1 MPLCNIGVY
10 CGGLK
15 WKKIMENRDQSN
27 SFLYLQ
33 NSFFSSRSTLLIVGF
48 LLILLSNMRG
58 SAGIFAWFM
67 PVPFLLY
74 VVLYHGVKNHLCLLL
89 SLLAGSIL
97 SFMKAASDPFID
109 PVLFSIMIGIV
120 IALRYY
126 LAFLLW
132 SYIRRWAGDLI
143 SLIAFPAII
152 VSLEYVQ
159 AFYLPFGDWGSLAN
173 TQLYN
178 LPLLQTASLF
188 GFLGIS
194 AIISWAAVLCAS
206 IILRGSFVSSRIRLS
221 IFILILTALYVYG
234 DLRLNKVP
242 EGKHILAAAIMVDT
256 EFTGV
261 LPKPESPEVM
271 QTTDTLI
278 EKTRIAANRGASIV
292 VWGEISTVIS
302 EKGEGRFLEKLSAV
316 AKRYDIAIVAAYAVP
331 APKDEKEDY
340 NFINKFTWINEN
352 GEIAETYLKH
362 HPVPGEGSEK
372 GVKPL
377 KVIHTEFGKMT
388 GAICYDYDF
397 PQMALS
403 QARLGADIVVVPGQ
417 DWRGMLMQHTLMA
430 RIRAIEG
437 GFSVLRSANEAT
449 SMGFNHYGQI
459 RAAMSDFGNNDR
471 ILIASLP
478 VGQIKTLYSMIG
490 NLVAYIA
497 IAALL
502 FSLFMTVRNYR
513 REKNSKP

>member
-1 MPLCNIGVY
+1 MKN
-10 CGGLK
+10 K
-15 WKKIMENRDQSN
+15 DQLN
-27 SFLYLQ
+27 SYLHLR
-33 NSFFSSRSTLLIVGF
+33 SHLLSRRSALLIVGF
-48 LLILLSNMRG
+48 LLLLLSNMRG

-67 PVPFLLY
+67 PVPFLIY
-74 VVLYHGVKNHLCLLL
+74 VVLYRDVKNHLWLLL

-97 SFMKAASDPFID
+97 SFMKAASDPFIV
-109 PVLFSIMIGIV
+109 PVLFSIMIGLV
-120 IALRYY
+120 IGLRYY

-132 SYIRRWAGDLI
+132 NYIRRWAGDLI

-152 VSLEYVQ
+152 ISLEYFQ
-159 AFYLPFGDWGSLAN
+159 AFYLPFGDWGSMAN

-206 IILRGSFVSSRIRLS
+206 IILRGSFVNSGIRLS
-221 IFILILTALYVYG
+221 VFILILTALYVYG

-242 EGKHILAAAIMVDT
+242 EGKHVLAAAIMVNA

-261 LPKPESPEVM
+261 LPNPEDPEVM
-271 QTTDTLI
+271 KTTDTLI

-292 VWGEISTVIS
+292 VWGEVSTFIS
-302 EKGEGRFLEKLSAV
+302 EKNEARFLEKLSAV
-316 AKRYDIAIVAAYAVP
+316 AKGHDIAIVAAYAVP
-331 APKDEKEDY
+331 VPKDEKEDY

-362 HPVPGEGSEK
+362 HPVPGEGSKK

-377 KVIHTEFGKMT
+377 KVVHTEYGNMT

-397 PQMALS
+397 PQMSLT
-403 QARLGADIVVVPGQ
+403 QARLGAEMVVVPGM

-437 GFSVLRSANEAT
+437 GFSVLRAANEAT
-449 SMGFNHYGQI
+449 SMGFNNYGQI
-459 RAAMSDFGNNDR
+459 RAAMSDFGNNDK

-478 VGQIKTLYSMIG
+478 VGKINTLYSMIG
-490 NLVAYIA
+490 NLLAYIA

-502 FSLFMTVRNYR
+502 FSLFMTVHNYR
-513 REKNSKP
+513 RAKKYRP

>member
-1 MPLCNIGVY
+1 MKN
-10 CGGLK
+10 K
-15 WKKIMENRDQSN
+15 DQSN
-27 SFLYLQ
+27 SYLFLRNFL
-33 NSFFSSRSTLLIVGF
+33 FSRRSALLIIGF

-58 SAGIFAWFM
+58 SAGLFAWFM
-67 PVPFLLY
+67 PVPFLIY
-74 VVLYHGVKNHLCLLL
+74 VVLYHGVKNHLWLLL
-89 SLLAGSIL
+89 SLIAGSIL
-97 SFMKAASDPFID
+97 SFMKAASDPFLISIG
-109 PVLFSIMIGIV
+109 FSIMIGIV
-120 IALRYY
+120 IGLRYY

-132 SYIRRWAGDLI
+132 NYIRRWAGDLI

-152 VSLEYVQ
+152 VSLEYFQ
-159 AFYLPFGDWGSLAN
+159 AFYLPFGDWGSMAN

-194 AIISWAAVLCAS
+194 AIMAWAAVLCTS
-206 IILRGSFVSSRIRLS
+206 IILRGSLVSSGLRLS
-221 IFILILTALYVYG
+221 IFVLVLTVLYVYG
-234 DLRLNKVP
+234 DLRMNKVP
-242 EGKHILAAAIMVDT
+242 EGKHILTAAIMVDNK
-256 EFTGV
+256 FTGV
-261 LPKPESPEVM
+261 FPNPEDPEVI
-271 QTTDTLI
+271 QATDALI

-292 VWGEISTVIS
+292 VWGEGSTVTS

-316 AKRYDIAIVAAYAVP
+316 AKNHNIAIVAAYAVP
-331 APKDEKEDY
+331 VPKGEKEDY
-340 NFINKFTWINEN
+340 NFINKFSWINN
-352 GEIAETYLKH
+352 KGEIAETYLKH

-377 KVIHTEFGKMT
+377 KIVHTEYGNMT

-397 PQMALS
+397 PQMALT
-403 QARLGADIVVVPGQ
+403 QARLGADMVVVPGM

-449 SMGFNHYGQI
+449 SMGFNNYGQI
-459 RAAMSDFGNNDR
+459 RAAMSDFGNNDK

-478 VGQIKTLYSMIG
+478 VGKINTLYSSIG
-490 NLVAYIA
+490 NLIAYIA

-513 REKNSKP
+513 RAKKSKPEISKEI